1 MPDTDRCEAFRDA
14 IAELALGIA
23 SGDDRARVLAHASG
37 CRSCRRLLG
46 ELTLVGDELLQ
57 LVPEREPPPGFE
69 VRVLE
74 RVGATGRKRRGR
86 RPWPALVLAAVL
98 AAAALS
104 AGGVLQA
111 TREERRL
118 GTQLGAVL
126 ERADGFYIGV
136 SELRDAGGRE
146 LGRVFHYGGRPSWI
160 VVVLD
165 RSLPADRY
173 RITLHT
179 RTGAIAELGTF
190 PLRPGDRSLSTTV
203 AIDLRRIDRLDL
215 RGERRGARYTAR
227 IP

>member
-46 ELTLVGDELLQ
+46 ELTLVGHELLQ

-118 GTQLGAVL
+118 GNQLGAVL

-136 SELRDAGGRE
+136 TELRDAGGRE
-146 LGRVFHYGGRPSWI
+146 LGPRVPLRRQAVVDRRRARPLAARRSVPHHAAYAHRRHRRARHVPAPTGRPQPQHHRR
-160 VVVLD
+160 D
-165 RSLPADRY
+165 R
-173 RITLHT
+173 
-179 RTGAIAELGTF
+179 
-190 PLRPGDRSLSTTV
+190 
-203 AIDLRRIDRLDL
+203 LRRIDRLDL
-215 RGERRGARYTAR
+215 RGERRGASYTAR